1 MPNAPAHTVGTPA
14 NCVWF
19 LSSDARWRCVP
30 TFADTDYSPK
40 VAQRR
45 AILRAGGRTMSRT
58 HHQPVERLSTTELM
72 QLEGTGFKDAFPRR
86 QPVQFGHTL
95 QEHPLLTLEAIAQL
109 ADDLPKDSVIHDTAD
124 QALLVPEGGPP
135 RGKLQRPGDVIRH
148 LDENRSWLTL
158 LNIEQ
163 LSAYAQLMN
172 ECLDEVE
179 PYLMGRRRRML
190 RRVGF
195 VFVSSPNSTTPA
207 HFDIEHSLIMQMHGQ
222 KRLTFGEFDTV
233 EAERHEVTRYWD
245 GSHGRIETLPPE
257 LAAYDLTPG
266 VGVYIPPVAPHWV
279 KNGDA
284 ISISV
289 TLTFF
294 TPDTDRETLIQAFN
308 ARLRRLRLSPRYPG
322 ESRLADQAK
331 VIAMRAYGLRR
342 HLRRGQG
349 QPGGRY

>member
-1 MPNAPAHTVGTPA
+1 MAPNG
-14 NCVWF
+14 
-19 LSSDARWRCVP
+19 
-30 TFADTDYSPK
+30 
-40 VAQRR
+40 
-45 AILRAGGRTMSRT
+45 IM
-58 HHQPVERLSTTELM
+58 RLD
-72 QLEGTGFKDAFPRR
+72 GTGFEDAFRR
-86 QPVQFGHTL
+86 REPVQFGHVL
-95 QEHPLLTLEAIAQL
+95 MDHPLLTLDAIAQL
-109 ADDLPKDSVIHDTAD
+109 ADDLPRESVIADTAD
-124 QALLVPEGGPP
+124 QALLVPQGGPP

-163 LSAYAQLMN
+163 LPAYADLMN

-179 PYLMGRRRRML
+179 PYIAGRKKNMV

-207 HFDIEHSLIMQMHGQ
+207 HFDIEHSLIMQMQGQ
-222 KRLTFGEFDTV
+222 KRLTFGRFETV
-233 EAERHEVTRYWD
+233 QAERHEVVRYWD
-245 GSHGRIETLPPE
+245 GSHGRIESLPPE
-257 LAAYDLTPG
+257 LASYQLTPG

-308 ARLRRLRLSPRYPG
+308 ARLRRMRLSPRYPG
-322 ESRLADQAK
+322 DAPLIDRAK
-331 VIAMRAYGLRR
+331 VTAMRAYGLRR
-342 HLRRGQG
+342 HL
-349 QPGGRY
+349 PLGRQRDQATSY

>member
-1 MPNAPAHTVGTPA
+1 MAPNG
-14 NCVWF
+14 
-19 LSSDARWRCVP
+19 
-30 TFADTDYSPK
+30 
-40 VAQRR
+40 
-45 AILRAGGRTMSRT
+45 IM
-58 HHQPVERLSTTELM
+58 RLD
-72 QLEGTGFKDAFPRR
+72 GTGFEDAFRR
-86 QPVQFGHTL
+86 REPVQFGHTL
-95 QEHPLLTLEAIAQL
+95 MDHPLLTLESIAQL
-109 ADDLPKDSVIHDTAD
+109 ADDLPRESVISDTAD
-124 QALLVPEGGPP
+124 QALLVPQGGPP

-163 LSAYAQLMN
+163 LPAYADLMN

-179 PYLMGRRRRML
+179 PYIAARKAGML

-222 KRLTFGEFDTV
+222 KRLTFGRFEAV
-233 EAERHEVTRYWD
+233 QAERHEVIRYWD
-245 GSHGRIETLPPE
+245 GSHGRIESLPPE
-257 LAAYDLTPG
+257 LASYQLTPG

-308 ARLRRLRLSPRYPG
+308 ARLRRLHLSPRYPG
-322 ESRLADQAK
+322 DAPLIDRAK
-331 VIAMRAYGLRR
+331 VTAMRAYGLRR
-342 HLRRGQG
+342 HLPLRRREQTTS
-349 QPGGRY
+349 Y